1 MVRRRATASKSPK
14 EIECDAKDVEERG
27 RPQRDRKYRFRDNQE
42 LEPDDQRRVEFKKK
56 LLDSVENAEMERF
69 RKSGEEV
76 CFFRSLGEAFY

>member
-14 EIECDAKDVEERG
+14 EIERDAKDVEERG
-27 RPQRDRKYRFRDNQE
+27 GPQRDRKYRFRDNQE

-69 RKSGEEV
+69 RKGGEEV
-76 CFFRSLGEAFY
+76 CFFISRGEAFY